1 MSSPGLFFCNRETET
16 MKIFVANCTR
26 QNHEFHY
33 RVDFNDPKAPNVKV
47 SAGAKRMAIPPGRQT
62 VVGGPDLFADTA
74 SVIVHQLERFGARD
88 VSDIARLDRV
98 VPFIFSKDKPVSA
111 AQIRA
116 VMGSNREL
124 MVRRGRVMRQKAA
137 MAVNETV
144 QRTVAEQL
152 AQQGLDTT
160 DEAKIEVEFEQL
172 DKPEDQEER
181 SLGEGYRLNREAGG
195 QPDGGRGRRGRR
207 GRSN

>member
-1 MSSPGLFFCNRETET
+1 MTKLY
-16 MKIFVANCTR
+16 VANCTR
-26 QNHEFHY
+26 QNQEFHY
-33 RVDFNDPKAPNVKV
+33 RLDFNSPDAPNVKV
-47 SAGAKRMAIPPGRQT
+47 GPNAKRMAIPPGRQAM
-62 VVGGPDLFADTA
+62 VGGEDMFPNQVAM
-74 SVIVHQLERFGARD
+74 IVRQLEHYGARD
-88 VSDIARLDRV
+88 VSDISRLDSV
-98 VPFIFSKDKPVSA
+98 APYVFSKDKMVSA

-116 VMGSNREL
+116 VMASNRE
-124 MVRRGRVMRQKAA
+124 MSVRRGKALRRKAA

-181 SLGEGYRLNREAGG
+181 SLGEGYRLDRAAGG
-195 QPDGGRGRRGRR
+195 QPEGGRTRRRR